1 MQSQQVVRPKL
12 KRKPKRANTQL
23 LNVEELFNTKDT
35 WPNLAAHGR
44 HLVDS
49 GDRFLAVRVLE
60 QSVRNWLQEKEE
72 AKQASP
78 SANAPLS
85 TNALLNSSGRQSNKK
100 TIRDIEKKLRPEC
113 PELAGIIHLLMHM
126 LMKNKDWNGVMEM
139 VDFLFSSEDIQRQLS
154 QAERDDL
161 KLRKAVAS
169 HTIEFKKTLATS
181 LAFDTVKANFQEA
194 HPGFHSKPVAGRGLK
209 HLAFLQQQAM
219 DLELEAAPKK
229 QRQGRRLRP
238 ISGPP
243 PEVASVEIATG
254 ARPVTP

>member
-1 MQSQQVVRPKL
+1 MLGPR
-12 KRKPKRANTQL
+12 
-23 LNVEELFNTKDT
+23 
-35 WPNLAAHGR
+35 
-44 HLVDS
+44 
-49 GDRFLAVRVLE
+49 DRFLAVRVLE

-169 HTIEFKKTLATS
+169 HTIEFKKTLATRREK
-181 LAFDTVKANFQEA
+181 LGAWQ
-194 HPGFHSKPVAGRGLK
+194 RGVY
-209 HLAFLQQQAM
+209 H
-219 DLELEAAPKK
+219 
-229 QRQGRRLRP
+229 
-238 ISGPP
+238 
-243 PEVASVEIATG
+243 SVEG
-254 ARPVTP
+254 